1 MTRAECFRLLNLPA
15 DSTDTEIR
23 KQYKKLALRLHP
35 DVNPDPLA
43 HDVFI
48 KLGKAVEIL
57 LNPDHKEIPAT
68 DKRPSRKA
76 GNGGS
81 AGSESEE
88 ERLERMRV
96 AKMRY
101 EKQKM
106 QQATD
111 NNRYFLSLTSGMR
124 WSIYKYIMRISLVL
138 SLALSTEF
146 FLPLHYE
153 KDVLKGYSSTLNN
166 GIIKR
171 NITSIELEK
180 RGQFHVQNNIPAW
193 KYTYPE
199 VILETTWFLHTPVK
213 MITSD
218 DFTRYRTAFDFH
230 IGSIRFGLI
239 ILFLVPLYPYLRRKK
254 TLSFVFLYHLSFW
267 GIGSVMIYILLT
279 QNRVFHLLSLG
290 FL

>member
-15 DSTDTEIR
+15 DSTDAQIR

-43 HDVFI
+43 HEVFI

-57 LNPDHKEIPAT
+57 LNPDYKESVAEE
-68 DKRPSRKA
+68 KRTSRRA
-76 GNGGS
+76 AN
-81 AGSESEE
+81 ESEE
-88 ERLERMRV
+88 ERLERMRM

-101 EKQKM
+101 EQQKM
-106 QQATD
+106 QQAHD
-111 NNRYFLSLTSGMR
+111 NNRYFASLTSGMR

-146 FLPLHYE
+146 FLPMHYE
-153 KDVLKGYSSTLNN
+153 HDVLLGSSKSLNN
-166 GIIKR
+166 GIIKG
-171 NITSIELEK
+171 NITGIELQN
-180 RGQFHVQNNIPAW
+180 RGKYYVQNNIYAW
-193 KYTYPE
+193 KYAYPE
-199 VILETTWFLHTPVK
+199 VIIETTWFLHTPVK

-218 DFTRYRTAFDFH
+218 DFTRYRTPFDFH

-239 ILFLVPLYPYLRRKK
+239 ILFLVPLYPYLRRRK

-267 GIGSVMIYILLT
+267 GVGTIATYILLT
-279 QNRVFHLLSLG
+279 QDRIWHLLTLG